1 MTNTPAEILDRLSA
15 ANPEALTLDGMDK
28 ALVGI
33 GGAFNE
39 SLAIYDRAVLVVI
52 LRHGGLTEEEA
63 QEHIEFNITGA
74 YVGKQTPIIAEFFT
88 GNENTL

>member
-33 GGAFNE
+33 GGPFNQV
-39 SLAIYDRAVLVVI
+39 LAIYDRAVLVVI

-63 QEHIEFNITGA
+63 QEYIEFNITGA

-88 GNENTL
+88 RNENTL